1 MRKKKKEGKFDMYT
15 IEEFDKEKTKVLK
28 YVLYKKRTEKEIRT
42 KFKTQIEENMLE
54 DILQDLKENGY
65 VSDENYIER
74 AIHEYMALK
83 NFSVKEI
90 KYKLMSKGISSSLA
104 EDYIQKK
111 EEELNEYEQK
121 SADNIVLKKSVNME
135 ETEIRQYLMKK
146 GYTEEHIKS
155 ALEKLEE

>member
-74 AIHEYMALK
+74 AIHEYIALK

-90 KYKLMSKGISSSLA
+90 KY
-104 EDYIQKK
+104 
-111 EEELNEYEQK
+111 
-121 SADNIVLKKSVNME
+121 
-135 ETEIRQYLMKK
+135 
-146 GYTEEHIKS
+146 
-155 ALEKLEE
+155 